1 MIYKCYGTAVEMF
14 QKWNENVGKISFFLE
29 SFLTIVLKEWNSLEI
44 KHNLKWL
51 TTFFFTFFSQKKFPI
66 SMISASK
73 KGYRNEQEMLQKCI
87 ENAVEIMNKYNGN
100 AAEMEKKC
108 SRT

>member
-29 SFLTIVLKEWNSLEI
+29 SFLSIVLKEWNALEI

-87 ENAVEIMNKYNGN
+87 ENAVEMMNKCNGN
-100 AAEMEKKC
+100 AAEMKTKC